1 MYDSNHP
8 QNQMNFQSTE
18 NQDDTH
24 VLLRDPYL
32 YLDME
37 GEKKKKKKKK

>member
-1 MYDSNHP
+1 
-8 QNQMNFQSTE
+8 
-18 NQDDTH
+18 

-37 GEKKKKKKKK
+37 EERETKEEKEKKILN